1 MFDDEFDDDDLDDAP
16 EFAPKPPVKGSGS
29 KWLVLGSFFELIT
42 NIFKAFAQFFD
53 SLTDESLA
61 TYRRAQNKDKF
72 VLEAS
77 REIEML
83 INGDYDATTSQAR
96 TGFGTG
102 TSESA
107 D

>member
-1 MFDDEFDDDDLDDAP
+1 MFDEFDDDDLDDAE
-16 EFAPKPPVKGSGS
+16 EFTPRPPVNRKGGR
-29 KWLVLGSFFELIT
+29 WLVLGSFFELMT
-42 NIFKAFAQFFD
+42 NICKAFAQFFD
-53 SLTDESLA
+53 SLTDESMSQ
-61 TYRRAQNKDKF
+61 YRNQRNKDEF
-72 VLEAS
+72 ISQAS

-83 INGDYDATTSQAR
+83 ISGEFDATTSQAR